1 MNTIAY
7 KFFEDSRS
15 VFYSLIIL
23 LVIFFSLTA
32 YVQSYPVTSI
42 DLEFSKAIQEFENN
56 AIISLMKFVS
66 WFGGTFK
73 VVSLSFGAASIFYIL
88 KLKKEALFV
97 ASTIGVSVINGGIKM
112 LIERPRP
119 AESFV
124 NILYEA
130 NNHSFPSGHTSFY
143 IVFFGFL
150 IYLMLRLS
158 TFDNIIRKMIIILS
172 LFLITTIP
180 FSRVYLGVHWL
191 TDVIGGF
198 LLGLIVLITIISLY
212 TRLKNYNE
220 QWSNDQRTIKSR
232 D

>member
-1 MNTIAY
+1 MVSLAY
-7 KFFEDSRS
+7 KFFENKRR
-15 VFYSLIIL
+15 VFYILIIL
-23 LVIFFSLTA
+23 LVMFFSLTA
-32 YVQSYPVTSI
+32 YVQYYPLTSI
-42 DLEFSKAIQEFENN
+42 DLVFSKEIQEFENSL
-56 AIISLMKFVS
+56 IISLMKFVS

-73 VVSLSFGAASIFYIL
+73 VIGLSFGGASIFYIL

-130 NNHSFPSGHTSFY
+130 KNHSFPSGHTSFY
-143 IVFFGFL
+143 VVFFGFL
-150 IYLMLRLS
+150 IYLMLRLP
-158 TFDNIIRKMIIILS
+158 TLDNIIRKMIIILS

-198 LLGLIVLITIISLY
+198 LLGLIVLITIIGLY
-212 TRLKNYNE
+212 TRLKNYSE
-220 QWSNDQRTIKSR
+220 QWSNDQKTSKSPN
-232 D
+232 